1 MIYQIF
7 IYIRHRF
14 QPIICLTRGLTTL
27 EAMLLR
33 PNKDYRA
40 GGGGV
45 FSADS
50 AQLQKGGQMSVRLEA
65 APDAGQGA

>member
-7 IYIRHRF
+7 IWHRF
-14 QPIICLTRGLTTL
+14 QPIIYGI
-27 EAMLLR
+27 ELLR
-33 PNKDYRA
+33 PNKDSRA
-40 GGGGV
+40 G
-45 FSADS
+45 FFKADS